1 MKKQQLVK
9 NIGVVLPNVKINKSK
24 VLNYSNDSAGL
35 IVLKNTKMKYKMI
48 GVCIA
53 LCFKIS
59 FGFAQFTTTIPLNEN
74 VRYGKLENGM
84 SYYLLHNEEPKERAS
99 FYFVQNV
106 GAILEEDNQNGLA
119 HFLEHMAFN
128 GTQNFPDKGIINYLE
143 KYGVKF
149 GYNINAYTS
158 QDETVYNISDVPVTN
173 SGLIDSCLLV
183 LHDWSG
189 YISLNEKEIDSE
201 RGVIREEW
209 RTRRNVKKRLRDQT
223 AHFIYYGSKYAKR
236 DVIGDL
242 DVINNFSHQTLRDY
256 YHKWYR
262 PDLQAVVVVGDLNV
276 EELEQKVKALFA
288 SIPLQKNAAPRL
300 YEHIP
305 SHKEALFCQAKDK
318 EANATQIT
326 LYYKKNESEVKD
338 ENYQKRNF
346 VQSMYSSMLKKRF
359 SELLQDTSSANLSM
373 QAGFTSLGRLQTAF
387 YLRILP
393 KENQTAKAFTQ
404 LMTEVER
411 VNRFGFSASEL
422 ARTKKEWLRSYESYY
437 LERAKI
443 SNDQW
448 AKNLQQHFLKAEPV
462 TSIGVECSTAKAL
475 IEQISLK
482 DINSLAKS
490 LLSLENRVLTVT
502 GPDKEETEYLA
513 EEEFDEII
521 AQVSQA
527 NIEDYQDDTGGNALV
542 SDSLVSGKIMNH
554 FEIKNTLAKG
564 YVLSNG
570 IRFILLPTDFNKD
583 EISMSAFSFG
593 GTSLLP
599 QSDLVSADFAAA
611 LVGDSG
617 LGEFN
622 AIQLRKKLAG
632 KLVSVSPYL
641 GAYNE
646 GIQASSSVSDLETMM
661 QLIWLHFEQPRFD
674 ASAFENQRSYHQN
687 LLANMKA
694 DNSKA
699 MNDSISVSTTN
710 HHPRVLLFNEKFIEG
725 IDYEKVQAIYRDR
738 FADAGDFTFVFVGN
752 IDEEIAL
759 PLLEKYLG
767 SLRTKASHEKYVDHG
782 IRAPK
787 GKFENSFVR
796 EMETPKATVYYELN
810 GELTYNPENRLM
822 VKMICELLNKR
833 YLETV
838 RESEG
843 GSYGVSV
850 RPSSSK
856 IPYENFK
863 IKISFD
869 CDPKKEEHL
878 SKIIIQQMDELAKKG
893 PVKVDLESIKQNM
906 LKKRSESE
914 ITNRFWL
921 GNLVHSLMSSEDIMS
936 GEEYREMVE
945 EVSDKQVQKFAKKI
959 FKKADVAKVTMT
971 PAEK

>member
-1 MKKQQLVK
+1 
-9 NIGVVLPNVKINKSK
+9 
-24 VLNYSNDSAGL
+24 
-35 IVLKNTKMKYKMI
+35 MKYKII
-48 GVCIA
+48 GVCIV

-59 FGFAQFTTTIPLNEN
+59 VGFAQFTTTIPLNEN
-74 VRYGKLENGM
+74 VRYGELDNGM
-84 SYYLLHNEEPKERAS
+84 TYYILHNEEPKDRAS

-106 GAILEEDNQNGLA
+106 GAILEEDSQNGLA

-128 GTQNFPDKGIINYLE
+128 GTKNFPDKGIINYLE

-158 QDETVYNISDVPVTN
+158 QDETVYNISDVPVAN
-173 SGLIDSCLLV
+173 SRLVDSCLLV

-189 YISLNEKEIDSE
+189 CITLNGKEIDSE

-209 RTRRNVKKRLRDQT
+209 RTRRNVRKRLMDQT
-223 AHFIYYGSKYAKR
+223 APFTYYGSKYAKR

-256 YHKWYR
+256 YQKWYR
-262 PDLQAVVVVGDLNV
+262 PDLQAVVVVGDLDV
-276 EELEQKVKALFA
+276 EELEQKVKALFS
-288 SIPLQKNAAPRL
+288 SIPLQENAAPRL
-300 YEHIP
+300 YEEIP
-305 SHKEALFCQAKDK
+305 NHKEALFCRAKDK
-318 EANATQIT
+318 EANAKQIT
-326 LYYKKNESEVKD
+326 LYYKKEAAEIKD
-338 ENYQKRNF
+338 ENYQKKNF

-359 SELLQDTSSANLSM
+359 SELLQDTCAANLSM
-373 QAGFTSLGRLQTAF
+373 QAGFTSLGRLRTAF

-411 VNRFGFSASEL
+411 VNRYGFSASEL

-462 TSIGVECSTAKAL
+462 TSIGVECKTAKVL
-475 IEQISLK
+475 INQISLEE
-482 DINSLAKS
+482 INALAKS
-490 LLSLENRVLTVT
+490 LLTIENRVLTVT
-502 GPDKEETEYLA
+502 GPGKEETEYLA

-521 AQVSQA
+521 SQVSQA
-527 NIEDYQDDTGGNALV
+527 DIDDYQDDTGGNALI
-542 SDSLVSGKIMNH
+542 SDSLVSGKIINH
-554 FEIKNTLAKG
+554 FEIKNTAAKG

-570 IRFILLPTDFNKD
+570 VRFILLPTDFNKD

-646 GIQASSSVSDLETMM
+646 GIQASSSVNDLETMM
-661 QLIWLHFEQPRFD
+661 QLVWLHFVKPRFD

-699 MNDSISVSTTN
+699 MQDSISVSTTN
-710 HHPRVLLFNEKFIEG
+710 HHPRVLLFNRKFIEG
-725 IDYEKVQAIYRDR
+725 MDFEKVKTIYRDR

-752 IDEEIAL
+752 IDEEKAL

-767 SLRTKASHEKYVDHG
+767 SLTTKASHEKFVDRG

-787 GKFENSFVR
+787 GKFENSFER

-810 GELTYNPENRLM
+810 GELAYTSQNRLM

-850 RPSSSK
+850 RPSISK

-878 SKIIIQQMDELAKKG
+878 SNIIVQQMEELVKNG
-893 PVKVDLESIKQNM
+893 PVNVDLESIKQNM
-906 LKKRSESE
+906 LKMRRENE

-921 GNLVHSLMSSEDIMS
+921 GNLVHSLMSGEEIMN
-936 GEEYREMVE
+936 GEEYCKMIE

-959 FKKADVAKVTMT
+959 FKKADVVKVTMT